1 MANNRHTRGKKDQKA
16 EEEARKAKEDARKE
30 FNGTKFKS
38 EWITTG
44 ADAYLP
50 EYAEKMGKFMANNG
64 LTNSKIRN
72 VFGEIRRIQMGGF
85 ENEKASFYLL
95 RPKMAYALG
104 RDRNIA
110 GLHLFKMILD
120 ESAKYV
126 ENQKAFDNFCDLME
140 AILAYHKA
148 TPIEND
154 QES

>member
-1 MANNRHTRGKKDQKA
+1 MCNYNRTYDNNKKPDPGQKA
-16 EEEARKAKEDARKE
+16 EEKAKKE

-50 EYAEKMGKFMANNG
+50 EYAEKMGKFMAKNG
-64 LTNSKIRN
+64 LTNSKIRS
-72 VFGEIRRIQMGGF
+72 VFGEIRRIQMSGF

-120 ESAKYV
+120 KAAV
-126 ENQKAFDNFCDLME
+126 QVNDQKTFDNFCNLME

-148 TPIEND
+148 NSNKND
-154 QES
+154 